1 MNYHFFIELKD
12 NIKKKNNIG
21 ITKNKDTRLLPNYID
36 RVKVKIIRL
45 KIDIEMIRFK
55 QIYLKRI
62 NYRI

>member
-55 QIYLKRI
+55 QIYLKII

>member
-36 RVKVKIIRL
+36 RVKVKIIRS

>member
-12 NIKKKNNIG
+12 KIKKKNNIG

-36 RVKVKIIRL
+36 RVKVKIIRS

>member
-12 NIKKKNNIG
+12 NIKKKNNFG

>member
-12 NIKKKNNIG
+12 NIKKNNNIG

-36 RVKVKIIRL
+36 RVKVKIIRSN
-45 KIDIEMIRFK
+45 IDIEMIRFK